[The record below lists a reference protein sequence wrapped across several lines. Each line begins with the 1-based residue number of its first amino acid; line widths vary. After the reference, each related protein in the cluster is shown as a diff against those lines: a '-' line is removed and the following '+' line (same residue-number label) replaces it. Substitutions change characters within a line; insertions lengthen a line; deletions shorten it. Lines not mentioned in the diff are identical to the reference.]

1 VFNETRQFRGNHAD
15 TQGRFAHGRRS
26 RGGEPRRRDARAQSA
41 PSTVKTPVNFDV
53 PRGAVDS
60 HTHVFPDPQKFP
72 FWSGRAYT
80 PPVATA
86 DDLLALQ
93 KALHM
98 DHVVIVTPSVYG
110 TDNSAT
116 LDGIK
121 QLGPERARGVA
132 VIDEKTSAADVDAMH
147 KGGIRG
153 IRGIRGILETGVFDT
168 AVAAKK
174 LDAAVQQVRGAH
186 GIFRSMRDYRSS
198 IR

>member
-1 VFNETRQFRGNHAD
+1 VFNETREFGGNYAD

-153 IRGIRGILETGVFDT
+153 IRGILETGVFDT

-174 LDAAVQQVRGAH
+174 LDTAVQQVRGAH